1 MSWFS
6 VVLDVSADDADVVV
20 DRLQELGAVSVTI
33 SGAGQ
38 GGDLVIE
45 PAPGETPLWRRN
57 HLQALFP
64 LDADLTRLSNALGRC
79 VDADA
84 MASLDV
90 GFVDDDDWLQVWRSH
105 AVQHLFGGR
114 LWVAPKDAEVAEGSI
129 VLRLEPGL
137 AFGTGG
143 HETTRLCLEW
153 LAGWP
158 LEGLTIMDYGC
169 GSGILSIAACLLG
182 AREAYG
188 IDHDPQALLATRENA
203 TYNGVSDSRL
213 SVLAPDELK
222 EPFECDVVLA
232 NILANPLIE
241 LADKLVAMLRPGG
254 KLVLSGLLA
263 DQVRSVMAAYPDI
276 RFDESVQEGAW
287 IRLVGTREPLN
298 NSKRSSLKRDQR
310 AEK

>member
-1 MSWFS
+1 MSWIS
-6 VVLDVSADDADVVV
+6 VALDVSAAEAQTAA
-20 DRLQELGAVSVTI
+20 DRLQELGAASVTI
-33 SGAGQ
+33 SGSGQ
-38 GGDLVIE
+38 DDDLVVE

-64 LDADLTRLSNALGRC
+64 LDTDLTQLRDALKTC
-79 VDADA
+79 LDTDT

-90 GFVDDDDWLQVWRSH
+90 GFINDDDWVQAWRSH

-114 LWVAPKDAEVAEGSI
+114 LWIAPKDAEMPDDVT

-153 LAGWP
+153 LTGWQ

-182 AREAYG
+182 ARVAYA
-188 IDHDPQALLATRENA
+188 IDHDPQALRATRENA
-203 TYNGVSDSRL
+203 TYNGVSETRL
-213 SVLAPDELK
+213 LVLDAEALEVPL
-222 EPFECDVVLA
+222 ECDVVLA

-241 LADKLVAMLRPGG
+241 LAGKLVSMTRPGG

-263 DQVRSVMAAYPDI
+263 EQARSVIAAYPDVT
-276 RFDESVQEGAW
+276 FDESVQEGVW

-298 NSKRSSLKRDQR
+298 NSKARARKRSMR
-310 AEK
+310 